1 MIPMLPTLLIY
12 ISNKG
17 LPCSAKIEVR
27 LRRENKIKSLIVM
40 FISSRQL
47 VDAILYWKSAV

>member
-1 MIPMLPTLLIY
+1 MNHSSDGKYRGNSFIYVLREFICIFSVVRQNMIPMLPTLLMY

-27 LRRENKIKSLIVM
+27 
-40 FISSRQL
+40 
-47 VDAILYWKSAV
+47 